1 MTRARDT
8 GSIFASDGSLNI
20 STSVN
25 LGDNEKAL
33 FGASNDLQI
42 YHDGSNSFIREVGA
56 GNLYIEGSSAI
67 HIRGTNTEFLAS
79 FGENSA
85 TTLYYDGSAKLA
97 TTNTGIDVTGTVT
110 ADGLTVNGT
119 AQIERSG
126 ASPLLQFT
134 DTGVNSRWIGLVD
147 GTSNFT
153 IYGTDGLTQELTL
166 NASGNVGIGA
176 TTVDAKMH
184 IEVASGDA
192 DLKLEDGSGT
202 YMRIDQN
209 SIGGTSVIRF
219 NTGASLVER
228 ARIDSSGNVG
238 IGTTSPDSVL
248 HVADGT
254 STALDDSRYK
264 LKVES
269 SGEAYISVASDT
281 YAGIRFPDSTN
292 VSKGYIDYYH
302 GVDSLVFGANGSQRM
317 RIDSS
322 GNLLVGKTAE
332 GVGNIGFQARPDGF
346 LAGTRNGGTVSYLNR
361 LTSDGEILRFQKDS
375 STVGSIGSFNG
386 NAFYAGTGCGLRPRT
401 GDISPTNAS
410 GSTNDGGVD
419 LGTSSNRFQNIW
431 LSGGAYLG
439 GTATANKLDD
449 YEEGTFSPTLRGQ
462 VTAGSSPSGSGYY
475 TKVGDLVF
483 VKIRFNF
490 VTVSGASGS
499 IQVAGLPFTVSGTD
513 ASGSISI
520 TSNLNFSSSY
530 IQGISF
536 SNTTTNMD
544 TYENRSGSN
553 PADWNITNTSNIIFV
568 VSGCYKTS

>member
-209 SIGGTSVIRF
+209 SIGGTSVVRF

-292 VSKGYIDYYH
+292 VSRGYIDYYH
-302 GVDSLVFGANGSQRM
+302 GVDSLVFGANGGQRM

-361 LTSDGEILRFQKDS
+361 LTSDGEILRFQKDN

>member
-1 MTRARDT
+1 
-8 GSIFASDGSLNI
+8 
-20 STSVN
+20 
-25 LGDNEKAL
+25 
-33 FGASNDLQI
+33 
-42 YHDGSNSFIREVGA
+42 
-56 GNLYIEGSSAI
+56 
-67 HIRGTNTEFLAS
+67 
-79 FGENSA
+79 
-85 TTLYYDGSAKLA
+85 
-97 TTNTGIDVTGTVT
+97 
-110 ADGLTVNGT
+110 
-119 AQIERSG
+119 
-126 ASPLLQFT
+126 
-134 DTGVNSRWIGLVD
+134 
-147 GTSNFT
+147 
-153 IYGTDGLTQELTL
+153 
-166 NASGNVGIGA
+166 
-176 TTVDAKMH
+176 
-184 IEVASGDA
+184 
-192 DLKLEDGSGT
+192 
-202 YMRIDQN
+202 
-209 SIGGTSVIRF
+209 
-219 NTGASLVER
+219 
-228 ARIDSSGNVG
+228 
-238 IGTTSPDSVL
+238 
-248 HVADGT
+248 
-254 STALDDSRYK
+254 
-264 LKVES
+264 
-269 SGEAYISVASDT
+269 
-281 YAGIRFPDSTN
+281 
-292 VSKGYIDYYH
+292 
-302 GVDSLVFGANGSQRM
+302 
-317 RIDSS
+317 
-322 GNLLVGKTAE
+322 LLVGKTAE
-332 GVGNIGFQARPDGF
+332 GVGFVGFQARPDGF

-520 TSNLNFSSSY
+520 TSKLNFSSSY

>member
-302 GVDSLVFGANGSQRM
+302 GVDSLVFGANGGQRM